1 MAPLK
6 ASSLNTWKKV
16 VFPMRNIWTVFRK
29 EVYRVFSDKRLIL
42 TIFILPG
49 LSIYLIYT
57 IMGSLL
63 SDMDDEVENHQP
75 IVYQTSMP
83 QAIEDRIVSQMDA
96 EIHDAS
102 GMDKDTLESKVMDGE
117 YDLVLLFDEDF
128 MDAIENYDSTEPPG
142 LEVLY
147 NQGEQKSSRAYS
159 DLNAVLNGYHQEVV
173 QSRLSDPTDYQVYNL
188 STENIVDE
196 SNVVAQGIAM
206 IMPMLIIIFLF
217 SGAMSIGPDAIAGE
231 KERGTIATLLVRPVK
246 RSSIAIGKVA
256 SLSLLSLISALS
268 SFIGIILSL
277 PKLMQLDDS
286 MPDVSIYTFQDYLA
300 LLLVLITTVIF
311 VVGLVSVIS
320 AFAKTIKEASMLI
333 LPFYFL
339 AMIVGILNSFGADV
353 NQDALVHLIPIYGQ
367 INILAGI
374 LTFDYT
380 MLNLLLTI
388 AASLVYTLG
397 LVVLLNAMFNSEKI
411 MFNR

>member
-1 MAPLK
+1 
-6 ASSLNTWKKV
+6 
-16 VFPMRNIWTVFRK
+16 MRDIWTVFRK

-57 IMGSLL
+57 VMGSLL
-63 SDMDDEVENHQP
+63 SDMDDEVENHEP
-75 IVYQTSMP
+75 IIYQTAMP
-83 QAIEDRIVSQMDA
+83 ETIEDRIVNQMDA

-102 GMDKDTLESKVMDGE
+102 DMDEDTLEAKVMDGE

-128 MDAIENYDSTEPPG
+128 MDAIEDYESSNPPG
-142 LEVLY
+142 LEVFY

-159 DLNAVLNGYHQEVV
+159 ELNSVLSGYHQEVV
-173 QSRLSDPTDYQVYNL
+173 QSRLSDPSDYQVYDL
-188 STENIVDE
+188 ASKNIVDE
-196 SNVVAQGIAM
+196 SNVVAEGIAM

-217 SGAMSIGPDAIAGE
+217 TGAMSIGPDAIAGE

-246 RSSIAIGKVA
+246 RSSIAIGKVT

-268 SFIGIILSL
+268 SFVGIILSL

-286 MPDVSIYTFQDYLA
+286 MPDVSIYTLQDYLA
-300 LLLVLITTVIF
+300 LLVILITTVVF

-333 LPFYFL
+333 MPVYFL
-339 AMIVGILNSFGADV
+339 AMIVGIMNSFGADV
-353 NQDALVHLIPIYGQ
+353 HQGALVHLIPIYGQ

-374 LTFDYT
+374 LTFEYS
-380 MLNLLLTI
+380 MFNLLLTVVS
-388 AASLVYTLG
+388 SLVYTLG
-397 LVVLLNAMFNSEKI
+397 FVVLLNVMFNSEKI

>member
-1 MAPLK
+1 
-6 ASSLNTWKKV
+6 
-16 VFPMRNIWTVFRK
+16 MRNIWTVFRK

>member
-1 MAPLK
+1 
-6 ASSLNTWKKV
+6 
-16 VFPMRNIWTVFRK
+16 MRNIWTVFRK
-29 EVYRVFSDKRLIL
+29 EVYRVFSDRRLIL
-42 TIFILPG
+42 TIFIVPG

-63 SDMDDEVENHQP
+63 GDMNDEIEDHQP
-75 IVYQTSMP
+75 IIYEANMP
-83 QAIEDRIVSQMDA
+83 DAIENRVITQMDA

-102 GMDKDTLESKVMDGE
+102 GMDRDTLEQGIMDGE
-117 YDLVLLFDEDF
+117 YDLVLFFEQDF
-128 MDAIENYDSTEPPG
+128 MESINNYDTMEVPG

-147 NQGEQKSSRAYS
+147 NQGEQKSSQAYNQ
-159 DLNAVLNGYHQEVV
+159 LNAVLSAYHRDVV
-173 QSRLSDPTDYQVYNL
+173 QSRLDDPDDYQVYQL
-188 STENIVDE
+188 STDNIMDE

-217 SGAMSIGPDAIAGE
+217 TGAMSIGPDAIAGE

-256 SLSLLSLISALS
+256 SLSLLSLLSALS
-268 SFIGIILSL
+268 AFVGIILSL

-286 MPDVSIYTFQDYLA
+286 MPDVSIYSFQDYTA
-300 LLLVLITTVIF
+300 LLLVLLSTVIF
-311 VVGLVSVIS
+311 VVGIVSVIS

-333 LPFYFL
+333 MPVYFL
-339 AMIVGILNSFGADV
+339 AMIVGVMNSFGADV
-353 NQDALVHLIPIYGQ
+353 NQDAWVHLIPIYGQ

-374 LTFDYT
+374 LTFDYS
-380 MLNLLLTI
+380 MLNLLLSVVS
-388 AASLVYTLG
+388 SLVYTFA
-397 LVVLLNAMFNSEKI
+397 LVVVLNTMFNSEKI

>member
-1 MAPLK
+1 M
-6 ASSLNTWKKV
+6 NTWKKA
-16 VFPMRNIWTVFRK
+16 VFPMRDIWTVFRK

-57 IMGSLL
+57 VMGSLL
-63 SDMDDEVENHQP
+63 SDMDDEVENHEP
-75 IVYQTSMP
+75 IIYQTAMP
-83 QAIEDRIVSQMDA
+83 ESIEDRIVNQMDA

-102 GMDKDTLESKVMDGE
+102 DMDEDTLEAKVMDGE
-117 YDLVLLFDEDF
+117 YDLVLLFDENF
-128 MDAIENYDSTEPPG
+128 MDAIEDYESANPPG
-142 LEVLY
+142 LEVFY

-159 DLNAVLNGYHQEVV
+159 ELNSVLSGYHQEVV
-173 QSRLSDPTDYQVYNL
+173 QRRLSDPSDYQVYDL
-188 STENIVDE
+188 TSKNIVDE
-196 SNVVAQGIAM
+196 SNVVAEGIAM

-246 RSSIAIGKVA
+246 RSSIAIGKVT

-268 SFIGIILSL
+268 SFVGIILSL

-300 LLLVLITTVIF
+300 LLVILITTVVF

-333 LPFYFL
+333 MPVYFL
-339 AMIVGILNSFGADV
+339 AMIVGIMNSFGADV
-353 NQDALVHLIPIYGQ
+353 HQGALVHLIPIYGQ

-374 LTFDYT
+374 LTFDYS
-380 MLNLLLTI
+380 MFNLLLTVVS
-388 AASLVYTLG
+388 SLVYTLG
-397 LVVLLNAMFNSEKI
+397 FVVLLNVMFNSEKI